1 MRRIGMILAALSA
14 AALSS
19 AGCGSSDDGN
29 GTEDVL
35 AYVGIEVGKVWN
47 YDVDIGLTL
56 PQAGEVKVV
65 GIDPAYVDGV
75 EAYQVEIRQNAN
87 LIATRWY
94 QVTQEG
100 LFLLGQGIKDG
111 ADYVESTF
119 VTAVKLI
126 PYPIENANGTLVQNW
141 SSQTDVEEGGNELH
155 RFDNAGKESITV
167 EAGSFEAFHLTHTR
181 TVNGTDTTTLEE
193 YFFPQTGYV
202 QFEYPADATWTL
214 K

>member
-1 MRRIGMILAALSA
+1 MRRIGMNLVALSA
-14 AALSS
+14 AVLLS

-47 YDVDIGLTL
+47 YDVDIGLAV

-94 QVTQEG
+94 QVTEG
-100 LFLLGQGIKDG
+100 GMFLLGQGIKDG
-111 ADYVESTF
+111 PDYVESTF

-126 PYPIENANGTLVQNW
+126 PYPLENANGTLVQNW
-141 SSQTDVEEGGNELH
+141 SSQTDVEEGGTELH

-167 EAGSFEAFHLTHTR
+167 EAGPFEAFHLTHTR
-181 TVNGTDTTTLEE
+181 TVDGSDTTTLEE
-193 YFFPQTGYV
+193 YFTPQTGYV